1 MDLRFAL
8 LVTTACAIGADAK
21 PGGINDL
28 DWSLEWQAKIPT
40 RRHAAITP
48 DPPPPPPAAVAP
60 GGPPTAQQQH
70 DCGPGATYTR
80 DPAACARIPPPP
92 THDPALTADA
102 VRAKLDAL
110 RWKGRGRRVP
120 AGTALAGMYV
130 DARSK
135 TIFCPIFKNAH
146 TAFTHYFHR
155 LRDGSGTVSRRGQ
168 TNGWFNRA
176 RGCSRGDVAER
187 WGTPQYNA
195 TRAYCNAYYDTWLP
209 ERPYAKRL
217 GDYTTRE
224 AANMLADPA
233 WLKAVVVRDPLER
246 LLSFYIMA
254 FASLWEPP
262 NQGPQ
267 RRYQDQFTMWT
278 KDATN
283 FSHFV
288 EVLAGP
294 TRPMNPHWVPQA
306 TQCGLDTL
314 PEVFNAVGTM
324 SGPRG
329 DLAGF
334 AKALFGCNGSW
345 RACGAT
351 GWGRYHK
358 VWSLTPRH
366 PDYFRSCKAARMCGS
381 DAERASFNKRP
392 GSAAFMQGNLAGHR
406 TGAAAKLERYGAT
419 DPRVVAAVR
428 KYYADDYALIER
440 FFSPA

>member
-1 MDLRFAL
+1 MYKR
-8 LVTTACAIGADAK
+8 
-21 PGGINDL
+21 
-28 DWSLEWQAKIPT
+28 Q
-40 RRHAAITP
+40 
-48 DPPPPPPAAVAP
+48 
-60 GGPPTAQQQH
+60 QQQH

-246 LLSFYIMA
+246 A
-254 FASLWEPP
+254 
-262 NQGPQ
+262 
-267 RRYQDQFTMWT
+267 
-278 KDATN
+278 
-283 FSHFV
+283 FSHWRFGRKLV
-288 EVLAGP
+288 AHSARARCAVRRVLFRQETSPSSPVSRVTPIMSTVSAACCRVSAALRRMPPGHMDPAGP
-294 TRPMNPHWVPQA
+294 IP
-306 TQCGLDTL
+306 
-314 PEVFNAVGTM
+314 
-324 SGPRG
+324 
-329 DLAGF
+329 
-334 AKALFGCNGSW
+334 AL
-345 RACGAT
+345 R
-351 GWGRYHK
+351 
-358 VWSLTPRH
+358 
-366 PDYFRSCKAARMCGS
+366 
-381 DAERASFNKRP
+381 
-392 GSAAFMQGNLAGHR
+392 
-406 TGAAAKLERYGAT
+406 
-419 DPRVVAAVR
+419 
-428 KYYADDYALIER
+428 
-440 FFSPA
+440 